1 MKITGFRF
9 ARLRVPLMTPFKS
22 ALRTAEAID
31 NIVVMIDTDDGHV
44 GYGSGSPT
52 PQLTGDTPGSILAA
66 IRDHIAPA
74 LIGLDVEELNLLA
87 SRIHKAIRRNFTAK
101 AAVEFGIYD
110 LFGQRYG
117 AATYRL
123 LGGGEPALTTS
134 LTISVDYIDKMVAD
148 AVQAVDRG
156 FEAIKIVVGKDPG
169 VDMERIKAIHAA
181 LSGRAVLR
189 LDAGYGWTPKET
201 VRVVRQLE
209 EVGVRLDTLEHP
221 TRTWD
226 LAGMRFVAER
236 VETPVVAGIG
246 DGGVPAALEVI
257 RNRAADVISF
267 SLLGAGGITPAL
279 RICDL
284 ATEHGMESMLG
295 CFLEGPISV
304 AAAAHLGVARADVIT
319 RVDLDTPFLARSNP
333 VSSNVRFA
341 NAEITIED
349 EPGLGIAE
357 IAGLE
362 PIAD

>member
-9 ARLRVPLMTPFKS
+9 ARLRVPLKTPFKS
-22 ALRTAEAID
+22 AIRTVEEID
-31 NIVVMIDTDDGHV
+31 DIVVMIDTDDGHV

-52 PQLTGDTPGSILAA
+52 PKITGDTSGSLLAA
-66 IRDHIAPA
+66 VREHIAPA
-74 LIGLDVEELNLLA
+74 LIGLDVEDLNLLTA
-87 SRIHKAIRRNFTAK
+87 RTQRAIRRNFTAK
-101 AAVEFGIYD
+101 GAVECALHD

-148 AVQAVDRG
+148 AVEAVDRG

-169 VDMERIKAIHAA
+169 VDAERVKAIHAA

-209 EVGVRLDTLEHP
+209 EAGVRLDTLEHP
-221 TRTWD
+221 TRTGD
-226 LAGMRFVAER
+226 LVGMRFVTER
-236 VETPVVAGIG
+236 VEAPVVAGIG

-257 RNRAADVISF
+257 RNRAADMITF
-267 SLLGAGGITPAL
+267 SLLEAGGITPAV

-284 ATEHGMESMLG
+284 AAEHGMESMLG
-295 CFLEGPISV
+295 CVLEGPISV
-304 AAAAHLGVARADVIT
+304 AAAAHLAVARADVIT

-349 EPGLGIAE
+349 EPGLGIIE
-357 IAGLE
+357 ITGLE